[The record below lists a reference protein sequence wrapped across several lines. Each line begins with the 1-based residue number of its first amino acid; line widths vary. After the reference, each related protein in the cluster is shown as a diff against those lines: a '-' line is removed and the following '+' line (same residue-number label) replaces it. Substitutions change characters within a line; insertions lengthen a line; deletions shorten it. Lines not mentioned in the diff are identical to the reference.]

1 MRSSEKI
8 KGVGI
13 NIILNIL
20 FLSLLAVCGAAIA
33 GCGVRDG
40 FWEGRCF
47 ETLFGEFFLFIGI
60 LGLAGL
66 FVTGRNNS
74 IRGDIVR

>member
-1 MRSSEKI
+1 M
-8 KGVGI
+8 V
-13 NIILNIL
+13 IIIIMSIL

-33 GCGVRDG
+33 GCGFREG
-40 FWEGRCF
+40 FWEGGCF
-47 ETLFGEFFLFIGI
+47 ETFFGGFFLFIGI